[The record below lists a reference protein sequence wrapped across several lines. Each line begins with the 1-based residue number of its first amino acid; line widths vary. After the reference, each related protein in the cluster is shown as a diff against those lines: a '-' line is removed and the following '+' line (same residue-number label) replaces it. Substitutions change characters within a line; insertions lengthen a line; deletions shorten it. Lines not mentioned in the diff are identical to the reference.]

1 MSQTWRKP
9 QKQITLA
16 MISHNGALDAATSAR
31 LGKIRQ
37 RDTSAERA
45 VRRILFA
52 EGFRYRISN
61 RDLPGSPDVAS
72 RRGRWAVFVHGCFWH
87 HHENCARATVP
98 RNNRSFWLEKF
109 AANAARDARVLA
121 ELRQRGYVC
130 VVVWECEIAR
140 DTERVRR
147 QLLRTL
153 SKRGRSPSRKP

>member
-1 MSQTWRKP
+1 M
-9 QKQITLA
+9 A
-16 MISHNGALDAATSAR
+16 SHNEPLDAATSVR

-52 EGFRYRISN
+52 AGFRYRTSN

-98 RNNRSFWLEKF
+98 RNNRAFWLDKF
-109 AANAARDARVLA
+109 AANSARDARVMS
-121 ELRQRGYVC
+121 ELRRRGFAC
-130 VVVWECEIAR
+130 IVVWECEIAR

-147 QLLRTL
+147 KLLRALTK
-153 SKRGRSPSRKP
+153 SPRSHSRKSRHHVTGR